1 MPSWVRLKSS
11 LVCLGQVMCS
21 LPNLK
26 TDLTQ
31 RHCSSQAPLSD
42 SLLDTVES
50 QGAATW
56 SGVGVPVVVQR
67 VYFLP
72 CRCQQGG
79 GSAPPRSSDTQ
90 SFRWVTT
97 QAWGYLELLREWRGL
112 SGAVSWL
119 HSPYT
124 WVVFVCLL
132 FCINIWD
139 QGMTK
144 VSIYLYKKSY

>member
-11 LVCLGQVMCS
+11 LACLGQVMCS
-21 LPNLK
+21 LPTLR
-26 TDLTQ
+26 TDWTH

-56 SGVGVPVVVQR
+56 SGAGVPVVVQR

-79 GSAPPRSSDTQ
+79 GSAAPPSSDAP
-90 SFRWVTT
+90 SLRWVTT
-97 QAWGYLELLREWRGL
+97 QAWGYLELLRERRGL

-124 WVVFVCLL
+124 WVVFVRL
-132 FCINIWD
+132 FSCINIWD

-144 VSIYLYKKSY
+144 DSIYLYMKSY